1 MTTSTIE
8 ALTKMTFRELAA
20 LPSRLWDHFQD
31 KHLLSNLTDD
41 QLNDTGL
48 SKRDIEREC
57 QKSFWSK
64 SETMGFTGKVTGNP
78 DSILGKN
85 IGLVTTVSMP
95 RSVV

>member
-8 ALTKMTFRELAA
+8 ILTTMTFRELAA
-20 LPSRLWDHFQD
+20 LPRRLWDHFQA

-64 SETMGFTGKVTGNP
+64 SETMSFTGQKLANQTLV
-78 DSILGKN
+78 GK
-85 IGLVTTVSMP
+85 TSA
-95 RSVV
+95 